1 MKKYLV
7 LATAAALFLGF
18 SLQSCR
24 PGKSGPA
31 VDADAAQKVYVA
43 PGSYDEFYDF
53 VSGGFSGRVGC

>member
-31 VDADAAQKVYVA
+31 VDADAAMI
-43 PGSYDEFYDF
+43 SYLA
-53 VSGGFSGRVGC
+53 VSADRWLSMASRRVGC